1 MKKMI
6 KKTRLY
12 ISLTIAKGAIFF
24 LRLFGT
30 GGTSLPGK
38 LALMLYPD
46 ILKVLADQY
55 KIILVTGT
63 NGKTTTSRII
73 EQILADN
80 HVLYTSNRSGANL
93 ISGLA
98 TTLISDVK
106 INSTARSKT
115 ALLEV
120 DEAAF
125 RIASRYI
132 KPSILVVTNF
142 FRDQLDRYGE
152 LYSTLNAVKEG
163 ISNIPDTTLILN
175 ADDSLCAS
183 LGNDVP
189 NQVIYYGL
197 ETSAISDDNRLSLN
211 NDASFC
217 LYCMSKYEYE
227 FRSYG
232 HLGHFKCPECGYSR
246 PEALIQV
253 SKIPSMS
260 GSFSRAVFSTPAGTF
275 STQINL
281 PGLYNIYNALAGV
294 TFAEVMGFSHEKT
307 IHALSTFES
316 GFGRMESINLGD
328 KNIQVILIKNPAGF
342 NQVLNYLLTVENPS
356 VISFLINDKIADGTD
371 ISWLWDAELEALSE
385 IQQRVYRFFVSGT
398 RAEDMAVRLKY
409 AGVFADH
416 ITIEYDNAVMLNS
429 ALGLLK
435 SGETLFI
442 LPTYTAMLDIRKVLK
457 KRFKLKNFWQ

>member
-1 MKKMI
+1 MKKFVNKI
-6 KKTRLY
+6 RLY
-12 ISLTIAKGAIFF
+12 ISLILAKVAIFF

-46 ILKVLADQY
+46 ILKELADKY
-55 KIILVTGT
+55 RIILVTGT

-73 EQILADN
+73 EQILIDN
-80 HVLYTSNRSGANL
+80 NISYTSNRSGANL

-98 TTLISDVK
+98 TTLIADVK
-106 INSTARSKT
+106 INTMPKSRT

-125 RIASRYI
+125 RLASRYM
-132 KPSILVVTNF
+132 KPNVLVVTNF

-163 ISNIPDTTLILN
+163 ISNIPETTLILN

-183 LGNDVP
+183 LGINVP
-189 NQVIYYGL
+189 NPVIYYGM
-197 ETSAISDDNRLSLN
+197 EAAAISEETRSGLN

-217 LYCMSKYEYE
+217 LFCMAKYEYE
-227 FRSYG
+227 FRTYG

-253 SKIPSMS
+253 GRILSMS
-260 GSFSRAVFSTPAGTF
+260 ESFSRAVFSTPTGAF
-275 STQINL
+275 AAMINL

-294 TFAEVMGFSHEKT
+294 AFAETSGFPHEKT
-307 IHALSTFES
+307 IHSLSCFES

-342 NQVLNYLLTVENPS
+342 NQVLNFLLTVENPS
-356 VISFLINDKIADGTD
+356 AICFIINDKIADGTD
-371 ISWLWDAELEALSE
+371 ISWLWDADLEVLNK
-385 IQQRVYRFFVSGT
+385 IQHNVHRFFVSGT

-409 AGVFADH
+409 AGIYSDN
-416 ITIEYDNAVMLNS
+416 ITIENDSKAMLDS
-429 ALGLLK
+429 AIDLLK
-435 SGETLFI
+435 PGETLFI
-442 LPTYTAMLDIRKVLK
+442 LPTYTALLDIRKVLK

>member
-197 ETSAISDDNRLSLN
+197 EASAISDDNRLSLN

-260 GSFSRAVFSTPAGTF
+260 GSFSRAVFSTPTGTF

>member
-125 RIASRYI
+125 RVASGYI

-197 ETSAISDDNRLSLN
+197 EASAISDDNRLSLN

-260 GSFSRAVFSTPAGTF
+260 GSFSRAVFSTPTGTF